1 MTVNRRLDFGDDLDH
16 DLDADILTA
25 FLPLRTSANSKN
37 NLWDQMHWRI
47 FNCSLRVL
55 GVLV

>member
-1 MTVNRRLDFGDDLDH
+1 MGSVTVNRRLDFGDDLDH

-37 NLWDQMHWRI
+37 NFVGSDALEDI
-47 FNCSLRVL
+47 
-55 GVLV
+55 